1 MTKLENTAI
10 RPLPQRRLRVM
21 FPRSVLRALLFL
33 GICFNVAVCQAA
45 GAKQIETGSNASA
58 AGSPAVDNSVDISKN
73 CHPDLLAL
81 LRQKKLEMKKKGEA
95 FEKKQKDLDFLKQ
108 ELDNKVKLL
117 KDLQR
122 SLSGPVKKKK
132 YQDQAR
138 LQHLA
143 AVYGSMDPARAA
155 ALLDKIDEQTVTK
168 LFSIMKSK
176 KVAPVLAK
184 MAPDKA
190 ARISAYLYKKPP
202 SDL

>member
-1 MTKLENTAI
+1 MMKFENAPT
-10 RPLPQRRLRVM
+10 RPLPRRRLRVTYSG
-21 FPRSVLRALLFL
+21 SVLRALLFL
-33 GICFNVAVCQAA
+33 GICFNVAVCQAS
-45 GAKQIETGSNASA
+45 GPKQIETGSNASA

-81 LRQKKLEMKKKGEA
+81 LRQKKLEMNKKDEG
-95 FEKKQKDLDFLKQ
+95 FKKEQKDLDFLKQ

-122 SLSGPVKKKK
+122 SLAGPVKKKK
-132 YQDQAR
+132 YQEQAR

-143 AVYGSMDPARAA
+143 GVYGSMDPARAA
-155 ALLDKIDEQTVTK
+155 ALLDKIDEETVTK

-202 SDL
+202 PDL